1 MKQRNYNNE
10 MNIIDTEEKAYL
22 LGLLMADGGLFYN
35 KTSGA
40 YQTKLK
46 LKKSDKEILIK
57 IQNKF
62 PFFTEPILEKA
73 EFGAYYIY
81 RYNKQ
86 LFLDLKNNGIL
97 ERKSYENANN
107 VFLPNSIINSKLFL
121 FNYLRGLFDGDGSIF
136 QDSKSRIRIDLVGKN
151 ENLFKH
157 IVELLKNYG
166 IKSNLIYRK
175 DKDYWMIRISSK
187 PNVKLFIESINTG
200 CNLYLARKFKPYFN
214 INWNNIPG
222 FDNRKKIYNILFV
235 T

>member
-57 IQNKF
+57 IQNEF
-62 PFFTEPILEKA
+62 PFFTEPRLEKA
-73 EFGAYYIY
+73 EFGAYCIY

-121 FNYLRGLFDGDGSIF
+121 FNYLRGLFDGDGSIYEKN
-136 QDSKSRIRIDLVGKN
+136 KSMCIQFLGTEKLIKEIITVAPAKKKTYHFRGKN
-151 ENLFKH
+151 GGANVYCL
-157 IVELLKNYG
+157 Y
-166 IKSNLIYRK
+166 Y
-175 DKDYWMIRISSK
+175 SSK
-187 PNVKLFIESINTG
+187 EDAKNIYDWMYKDSNI
-200 CNLYLARKFKPYFN
+200 YLDRK
-214 INWNNIPG
+214 
-222 FDNRKKIYNILFV
+222 YNKFQEFL
-235 T
+235 